1 MRFQQLRTN
10 EVESKPMAVSA
21 LHVRLFWS
29 LRLGLVSVTLAVAII
44 PAIAQKPES
53 SDKSYGYK
61 PGAGYVPDSETAVK
75 IAEAVLI
82 PVYGEKKVRS
92 EEPFAAHLEG
102 GVWTVGGT
110 LRCPDGKGG
119 FTTQCVGGTAVVKLS
134 RRDGRILFMM
144 HYK

>member
-1 MRFQQLRTN
+1 MKDAWFWGAPWLTFN
-10 EVESKPMAVSA
+10 LFPILVA
-21 LHVRLFWS
+21 LSSSR
-29 LRLGLVSVTLAVAII
+29 GDG
-44 PAIAQKPES
+44 QKPES
-53 SDKSYGYK
+53 SGKSYGYK
-61 PGAGYVPDSETAVK
+61 PGAGYVPDSGTAVK

-102 GVWTVGGT
+102 DVWTVGGT

-119 FTTQCVGGTAVVKLS
+119 FTTHCVGGTAVVKLS